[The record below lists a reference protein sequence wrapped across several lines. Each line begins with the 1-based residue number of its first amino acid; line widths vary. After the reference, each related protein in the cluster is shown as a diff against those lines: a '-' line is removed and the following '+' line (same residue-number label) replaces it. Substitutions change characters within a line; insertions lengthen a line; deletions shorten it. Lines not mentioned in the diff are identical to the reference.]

1 MVQAFSPL
9 LDDLLQP
16 LFSRQIEQSL
26 CIFFD
31 GSGYVWCGK
40 RAEAITPSYL
50 IASKLSSSHEKSEP
64 ILQEEKVRIIPI
76 WWSIGESNP

>member
-26 CIFFD
+26 CISFD

-50 IASKLSSSHEKSEP
+50 IASKPSSSHEK
-64 ILQEEKVRIIPI
+64 
-76 WWSIGESNP
+76 NPNPFFKKKKFGLYQYGGA